1 MTLRTNIASPL
12 LMDCLRKIMSHKAFD
27 DYYLVGGTALAL
39 QRGHRIS
46 VDIDMFT
53 NLLYG
58 DMNTG
63 ELKEALTF
71 LFPYV
76 ESLEKLDET
85 RVVYSLFVGVDRD
98 NCVKLDICYDENPIF
113 PLLEVDGIRIV
124 SEKDIAAMKINCI
137 AQDRQRKKDF
147 WDIHDLL
154 ESFSIEELVVF
165 ALKRYPW
172 SLTLPNI
179 IDGLKRL
186 PQLDD
191 YTEVRCLKGKY
202 WEFIVED
209 LMEQIPILEKL
220 SFVTQNSQ
228 KLF

>member
-1 MTLRTNIASPL
+1 MTLKTDIASPL
-12 LMDCLRKIMSHKAFD
+12 LMDCLRKIMSHEAFN

-46 VDIDMFT
+46 IDIDMFT

-58 DMNTG
+58 DMKTG
-63 ELKEALTF
+63 ELKDALTS

-85 RVVYSLFVGVDRD
+85 RVVYSLFVGTERD
-98 NCVKLDICYDENPIF
+98 NCVKLDICYDEKPVF
-113 PLLEVDGIRIV
+113 PLIEEEGIRMV
-124 SEKDIAAMKINCI
+124 SEKDIAAMKLNAIS
-137 AQDRQRKKDF
+137 QDRQRKKDF

-154 ESFSIEELVVF
+154 ESFPIDKLVTF
-165 ALKRYPW
+165 ALDRYPW

-179 IDGLKRL
+179 IDGFKRL
-186 PQLDD
+186 PKLND
-191 YTEVRCLKGKY
+191 YTEVKCLKGKY

-209 LMEQIPILEKL
+209 LMEQIPILKKL
-220 SFVTQNSQ
+220 
-228 KLF
+228 

>member
-1 MTLRTNIASPL
+1 MTLKTDIASPL
-12 LMDCLRKIMSHKAFD
+12 LMDCLRKIMSHEAFN

-46 VDIDMFT
+46 IDIDMFT

-58 DMNTG
+58 DMKTG
-63 ELKEALTF
+63 ELKDALTS

-85 RVVYSLFVGVDRD
+85 RVVYSLFVGTERD
-98 NCVKLDICYDENPIF
+98 NCVKLDICYDEKPVL
-113 PLLEVDGIRIV
+113 PLIEGEGIRMV
-124 SEKDIAAMKINCI
+124 SEKDIAAMKLNAIS
-137 AQDRQRKKDF
+137 QDRQRKKDF

-154 ESFSIEELVVF
+154 ESYPIDKLVTF
-165 ALKRYPW
+165 ALDRYPW

-179 IDGLKRL
+179 IDGFKRL
-186 PQLDD
+186 PQLND
-191 YTEVRCLKGKY
+191 YTEVKCLKGKY

-220 SFVTQNSQ
+220 
-228 KLF
+228 

>member
-1 MTLRTNIASPL
+1 MTLKTDIASPL
-12 LMDCLRKIMSHKAFD
+12 LMDCLRKIMSHEAFN

-46 VDIDMFT
+46 IDIDMFT

-58 DMNTG
+58 DMKTG
-63 ELKEALTF
+63 ELKDALTS

-85 RVVYSLFVGVDRD
+85 RVVYSLFVGTKRD
-98 NCVKLDICYDENPIF
+98 NCVKLDICYDEKPVF
-113 PLLEVDGIRIV
+113 PLIEEEGIRMV
-124 SEKDIAAMKINCI
+124 SEKDIAAMKLNAIS
-137 AQDRQRKKDF
+137 QDRQRKKDF

-154 ESFSIEELVVF
+154 ESYPIDKLVTF
-165 ALKRYPW
+165 ALDRYPW

-179 IDGLKRL
+179 IDGFKRL
-186 PQLDD
+186 PKLND
-191 YTEVRCLKGKY
+191 YTEVKCLKGKY

-220 SFVTQNSQ
+220 
-228 KLF
+228 

>member
-1 MTLRTNIASPL
+1 MTLKTDIASPL
-12 LMDCLRKIMSHKAFD
+12 LMDCLRKIMSHEAFN

-46 VDIDMFT
+46 IDIDMFT

-58 DMNTG
+58 YMKTG
-63 ELKEALTF
+63 ELKDALTS

-85 RVVYSLFVGVDRD
+85 RVVYSLFVGTERD
-98 NCVKLDICYDENPIF
+98 NCVKLDICYDEKPVF
-113 PLLEVDGIRIV
+113 PLIEEEGIRMV
-124 SEKDIAAMKINCI
+124 SEKDIAAMKLNAIS
-137 AQDRQRKKDF
+137 QDRQRKKDF

-154 ESFSIEELVVF
+154 ESYPIDKLVTF
-165 ALKRYPW
+165 ALDRYPW

-179 IDGLKRL
+179 IDGFKRL
-186 PQLDD
+186 PKLND
-191 YTEVRCLKGKY
+191 YTEVKCLKGKY

-220 SFVTQNSQ
+220 
-228 KLF
+228 

>member
-113 PLLEVDGIRIV
+113 PLLEVDGIRMV

-137 AQDRQRKKDF
+137 AQDRQRKK
-147 WDIHDLL
+147 
-154 ESFSIEELVVF
+154 
-165 ALKRYPW
+165 
-172 SLTLPNI
+172 I
-179 IDGLKRL
+179 IGTSMI
-186 PQLDD
+186 
-191 YTEVRCLKGKY
+191 Y
-202 WEFIVED
+202 
-209 LMEQIPILEKL
+209 
-220 SFVTQNSQ
+220 
-228 KLF
+228 